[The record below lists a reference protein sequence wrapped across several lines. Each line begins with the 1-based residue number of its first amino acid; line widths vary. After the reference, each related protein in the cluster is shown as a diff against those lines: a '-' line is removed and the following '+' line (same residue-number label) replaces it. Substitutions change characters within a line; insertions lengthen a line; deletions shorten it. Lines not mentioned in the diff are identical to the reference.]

1 MNMLKKIVDIII
13 SISKAITAFGIAA
26 GVALAFVNV
35 IARYIFES
43 SITWA
48 GELTIYLFLW
58 SVFFGAVY
66 CFKKDAHISVDV
78 FLLKAPP
85 KVAKFLILLTQ
96 LIALIFVSAISY
108 YGYEYVLLYI
118 DLGEVSVDL
127 DIPLWI
133 PYIVVPISFG
143 FSAIVLIDK
152 IITTIKTPAEKLHL
166 KSEAELLLEEMEGE
180 ELVEKVHKNRGGV
193 L

>member
-1 MNMLKKIVDIII
+1 MNILKKMVDFVV
-13 SISKAITAFGIAA
+13 SISKVATAFGISA

-35 IARYIFES
+35 VARYLFDS
-43 SITWA
+43 SLTWA

-66 CFKKDAHISVDV
+66 CFKEDAHIAVDV

-85 KVAKFLILLTQ
+85 KVAKILMILTLLIS
-96 LIALIFVSAISY
+96 LIFTVAIAY
-108 YGYEYVLLYI
+108 YGYEYLLLYI
-118 DLGEVSVDL
+118 DLGEMSVDL

-133 PYIVVPISFG
+133 PFAVIPVSFA
-143 FSAIVLIDK
+143 FSSIVLMYRLIE
-152 IITTIKTPAEKLHL
+152 TIKTPSNKID
-166 KSEAELLLEEMEGE
+166 KPSEAKILLEEMGSE
-180 ELVEKVHKNRGGV
+180 ELLKEVHRKTGGM